1 MEHRHER
8 ATTGGRPYNL
18 YWFNIK
24 ISPLGLSV
32 AAFLL
37 LGVCW
42 VQSWQQLMPLWLCLI
57 SLVMGALYWLKT
69 NSVFRCLAVF
79 LFGVGLANIHGA
91 WVLSQR
97 IQENI
102 VAEVSGQ
109 IIGLPLNDEH
119 STRFEF
125 RILDSKN
132 EKLIG
137 KKVRLSWYGDAQGRA
152 SGSTPAKLVAGVRMP
167 LVADAPG
174 LVAGS
179 VWKFQ
184 VQLRPP
190 RGLLNPGGFDF
201 ERRALEQN
209 IAATGAVKN
218 IEYAKRLKAGEGID
232 HWRENLSR
240 QIQVQV
246 NNEQSRFVQAL
257 ALGDTRQLSDT
268 DWLTLRATGLTHLIA
283 ISGFHVGLVA
293 GFAALCVYVL
303 YFLLP
308 SLGRVWPR
316 QQSMAMSAMLLAFA
330 YTAVAG
336 FALPTWRTFLMIA
349 VVGIAKLS
357 RRPIRISQSLA
368 LALIAILL
376 SDPLA
381 VLSAGFWLS
390 FVGVAWL
397 VWCLPL
403 NPGQMAASRSE
414 QIKLFLKSQWIA
426 LLGLLPLSLW
436 FFGQTSVLGPLTNIV
451 GIPWISLVVVPLALL
466 GLLFS
471 FVHIG
476 IAGFFWKLSA
486 AAMQLLWWALEK
498 ISDWPQAMLWLPE
511 PTLLTLS
518 LAMLGAF
525 VLLLPRAVPGKFL
538 AAILFVPLLF
548 PSIES
553 PKQNEV
559 DIAMI
564 DVGQGLSILVKT
576 RNHALLYDA
585 GPAKLGGFDAGESV
599 VVPALHAVGI
609 RHLDRIMISH
619 GDNDH
624 AGGLLSVLKAYPKV
638 AVMASEGSLKTPMT
652 SCLRAQKWTWD
663 GVQFEVLHP
672 PAFFPYLANDSS
684 CVLRIEAGGK
694 VALLTGDIGK
704 QIEYR
709 LVKEQPEKI
718 RADLLQVPHH
728 GSESSSSAE
737 FINTVNPGLALIAS
751 GADNRFGHPR
761 KNVVERYQ
769 QRDTELASSPQHGW
783 MRLRLGQNGVEWRQ
797 SRRQDSAR
805 YWHAPKRTDSG
816 YHSIR

>member
-1 MEHRHER
+1 MPG
-8 ATTGGRPYNL
+8 ATD
-18 YWFNIK
+18 
-24 ISPLGLSV
+24 
-32 AAFLL
+32 
-37 LGVCW
+37 
-42 VQSWQQLMPLWLCLI
+42 
-57 SLVMGALYWLKT
+57 AL
-69 NSVFRCLAVF
+69 
-79 LFGVGLANIHGA
+79 
-91 WVLSQR
+91 
-97 IQENI
+97 
-102 VAEVSGQ
+102 
-109 IIGLPLNDEH
+109 
-119 STRFEF
+119 
-125 RILDSKN
+125 
-132 EKLIG
+132 
-137 KKVRLSWYGDAQGRA
+137 
-152 SGSTPAKLVAGVRMP
+152 
-167 LVADAPG
+167 G

-179 VWKFQ
+179 AWQFQ

-209 IAATGAVKN
+209 IAASGYVKSN
-218 IEYAKRLKAGEGID
+218 FLHKRLKAGEGID
-232 HWRENLSR
+232 HWRENLSH
-240 QIQVQV
+240 QIQEQV

-257 ALGDTRQLSDT
+257 ALGDTRQLSDA

-293 GFAALCVYVL
+293 GFAALCCYL
-303 YFLLP
+303 FYFVFP
-308 SLGRVWPR
+308 RLGRLWPR

-330 YTAVAG
+330 YTALAG

-349 VVGIAKLS
+349 VVAIAKLS

-376 SDPLA
+376 FDPLA
-381 VLSAGFWLS
+381 VLSPGFWLS

-403 NPGQMAASRSE
+403 NPGQMASSRIE
-414 QIKLFLKSQWIA
+414 QLKLFFKSQWIA

-476 IAGFFWKLSA
+476 AAGFFWKLSA
-486 AAMQLLWWALEK
+486 AAMQLLWWGLEK

-525 VLLLPRAVPGKFL
+525 VLLLPRAAPGKWL
-538 AAILFVPLLF
+538 AVILFIPLIF
-548 PSIES
+548 PAIES

-609 RHLDRIMISH
+609 RQLDRIMISH

-624 AGGLLSVLKAYPKV
+624 AGGLASVLKAYPGV
-638 AVMASEGSLKTPMT
+638 LVIASEGSLKTPMT

-663 GVQFEVLHP
+663 GVNFEVLHP

-709 LVKEQPEKI
+709 LVKEQAEKI
-718 RADLLQVPHH
+718 RADVLQVPHH
-728 GSESSSSAE
+728 GSETSSSAE
-737 FINTVNPGLALIAS
+737 FINAVNPGLALIAS

-761 KNVVERYQ
+761 QTVVERYQ
-769 QRDTELASSPQHGW
+769 ERDIELATSPQHGW
-783 MRLRLGQNGVEWRQ
+783 MRLRFGANGLEWRE
-797 SRRQDSAR
+797 SRRQDAAR
-805 YWHAPKRTDSG
+805 YWHAPKSTDSG
-816 YHSIR
+816 YSIRR

>member
-1 MEHRHER
+1 
-8 ATTGGRPYNL
+8 L
-18 YWFNIK
+18 
-24 ISPLGLSV
+24 
-32 AAFLL
+32 
-37 LGVCW
+37 
-42 VQSWQQLMPLWLCLI
+42 
-57 SLVMGALYWLKT
+57 
-69 NSVFRCLAVF
+69 
-79 LFGVGLANIHGA
+79 
-91 WVLSQR
+91 
-97 IQENI
+97 
-102 VAEVSGQ
+102 
-109 IIGLPLNDEH
+109 
-119 STRFEF
+119 
-125 RILDSKN
+125 
-132 EKLIG
+132 
-137 KKVRLSWYGDAQGRA
+137 
-152 SGSTPAKLVAGVRMP
+152 
-167 LVADAPG
+167 
-174 LVAGS
+174 
-179 VWKFQ
+179 Q

-218 IEYAKRLKAGEGID
+218 TEYAKRLMAGEGID
-232 HWRENLSR
+232 HWREKLSL
-240 QIQVQV
+240 QIHTQA

-257 ALGDTRQLSDT
+257 ALGDTRQLSDA

-293 GFAALCVYVL
+293 GFGALCCYL
-303 YFLLP
+303 FYFLFP
-308 SLGRVWPR
+308 RLGRVWPR
-316 QQSMAMSAMLLAFA
+316 QQSMALSAMLLAFA
-330 YTAVAG
+330 YTALAG
-336 FALPTWRTFLMIA
+336 FALPTMRTFLMIA
-349 VVGIAKLS
+349 VVAIAKLS

-376 SDPLA
+376 LDPLA

-403 NPGQMAASRSE
+403 NPGQMLSSRTQ
-414 QIKLFLKSQWIA
+414 QIKLFFKSQWIA

-476 IAGFFWKLSA
+476 TATFFWKLSA
-486 AAMQLLWWALEK
+486 SAMQLLWWGLEK

-511 PTLLTLS
+511 PSLLTLS
-518 LAMLGAF
+518 LAILGAF
-525 VLLLPRAVPGKFL
+525 ILLLPRAVPGKWM
-538 AAILFVPLLF
+538 AILLFLPLVF

-559 DIAMI
+559 DVVMI

-576 RNHALLYDA
+576 RNHALLYDT

-599 VVPALHAVGI
+599 IVPALHAVGI
-609 RHLDRIMISH
+609 GHLDRIMVSH

-624 AGGLLSVLKAYPKV
+624 AGGLASVLKAYPSAPV
-638 AVMASEGSLKTPMT
+638 TASQGALKTESTP
-652 SCLRAQKWTWD
+652 CLRAQKWTWD
-663 GVQFEVLHP
+663 GVNFEVLHP

-694 VALLTGDIGK
+694 VALLTGDMGK

-709 LVKEQPEKI
+709 LVKEQPDKI

-728 GSESSSSAE
+728 GSETSSSPE
-737 FINTVNPGLALIAS
+737 FIDAVNPGLALIAS

-761 KNVVERYQ
+761 RSVVERYH
-769 QRDTELASSPQHGW
+769 QRDIELAASPQHGW
-783 MRLRLGQNGVEWRQ
+783 MRLRLGANGLEWRE
-797 SRRQDSAR
+797 SRRQDAAR
-805 YWHAPKRTDSG
+805 YWHTPKTIESG
-816 YHSIR
+816 YSISR